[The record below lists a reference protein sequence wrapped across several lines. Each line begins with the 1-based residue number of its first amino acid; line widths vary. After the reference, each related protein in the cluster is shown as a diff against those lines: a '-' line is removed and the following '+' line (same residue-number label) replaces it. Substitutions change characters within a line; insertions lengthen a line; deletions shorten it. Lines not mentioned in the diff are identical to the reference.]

1 LQNSGT
7 SSQEETS
14 ASLSPKGPTRK
25 RFALTGVSAPV
36 DPRVDAVRGD
46 LADIRLADR
55 VFAPHYASP
64 MPRALARAVALRAG
78 PKTDS
83 DVVAELAAGETFEVL
98 ELAGINAWGV
108 AATPRLVG
116 YIDADALGEA
126 PGA

>member
-1 LQNSGT
+1 
-7 SSQEETS
+7 
-14 ASLSPKGPTRK
+14 
-25 RFALTGVSAPV
+25 
-36 DPRVDAVRGD
+36 
-46 LADIRLADR
+46 
-55 VFAPHYASP
+55 